1 MRIIRA
7 KRIVPVAKAIIYD
20 GTNIQEI
27 FDFTGTQWSALSRKI
42 GESCSQQEFIDR
54 HANNTIYVMYKDVPW
69 AISVGNVLCIENDEL
84 YIYKD
89 AEKFATIF
97 EQIEV

>member
-7 KRIVPVAKAIIYD
+7 KRIVPVVRAIIYD

-27 FDFTGTQWSALSRKI
+27 FDFTGTQWDALSRKI
-42 GESCSQQEFIDR
+42 GESRSKQEFIDA
-54 HANNTIYVMYKDVPW
+54 HNNSQIYVMYKDVPW
-69 AISVGNVLCIENDEL
+69 LVCVGNVLCIENDEL

-97 EQIEV
+97 EQIEI

>member
-7 KRIVPVAKAIIYD
+7 KRIVPIAKAIIYD
-20 GTNIQEI
+20 GTNGQEI
-27 FDFTGTQWSALSRKI
+27 FDFTGTQWNALSRKI
-42 GESCSQQEFIDR
+42 GESCSKQEFIDA
-54 HANNTIYVMYKDVPW
+54 HINSEIYVMYKDVPW
-69 AISVGNVLCIENDEL
+69 SIFVGNVLCIENDEL

-89 AEKFATIF
+89 AEKFATLF

>member
-1 MRIIRA
+1 MGIIRA
-7 KRIVPVAKAIIYD
+7 KRIVPIAKAIIYD
-20 GTNIQEI
+20 GTNGQEI
-27 FDFTGTQWSALSRKI
+27 FDFTGTQWNALSRKI
-42 GESCSQQEFIDR
+42 GASCSKQEYID
-54 HANNTIYVMYKDVPW
+54 ANANSTIYVMYKDVPW
-69 AISVGNVLCIENDEL
+69 SISVGNVLCIENDEL

>member
-7 KRIVPVAKAIIYD
+7 KRIVPVARAIIYD

-27 FDFTGTQWSALSRKI
+27 FDFTGTQWDTLSRKL
-42 GESCSQQEFIDR
+42 GESCSKQEYIDR
-54 HANNTIYVMYKDVPW
+54 CTNRDVYVMYKDVPW
-69 AISVGNVLCIENDEL
+69 AIFVGNVLCIENDEL